1 LFPTIEFE
9 ICSSRK
15 NFSLCLTLQSGSL
28 TITTLHY
35 QQQLFCPRIV
45 SSHTSSP
52 TSIVDAAAF
61 YLHRPQISPFT
72 PTTDGYA
79 WNTSKRPILKHGT
92 HFAKGGAPSITIQLC
107 NTPVLSLP
115 NRGVGLLGGNLPMH
129 ARSQRIS
136 LLFWR
141 RSRTADRPSPSP
153 TSLPRPTLTVFH
165 LHRSLVGRHIQ

>member
-1 LFPTIEFE
+1 MTALPFE
-9 ICSSRK
+9 QL
-15 NFSLCLTLQSGSL
+15 SLSFEES
-28 TITTLHY
+28 
-35 QQQLFCPRIV
+35 LFCPGIV
-45 SSHTSSP
+45 SSHISSP

-61 YLHRPQISPFT
+61 YPHRPQISPFT
-72 PTTDGYA
+72 P
-79 WNTSKRPILKHGT
+79 TSKRPILKHGT

-115 NRGVGLLGGNLPMH
+115 NRGAGLLGGNLPMH
-129 ARSQRIS
+129 ARSQRI